1 MATVGTI
8 PFRKPLCAMDSV
20 SFIQSIKLF
29 EVGFLPT
36 LSSEEIGAKRDY
48 ITLSGPYRYS
58 LVDLGEESRS
68 V

>member
-1 MATVGTI
+1 
-8 PFRKPLCAMDSV
+8 MDSV

-48 ITLSGPYRYS
+48 ITLSGPFS

>member
-1 MATVGTI
+1 
-8 PFRKPLCAMDSV
+8 MDSV

-29 EVGFLPT
+29 EVGLLPT

-48 ITLSGPYRYS
+48 ITLSGPYSYS

>member
-1 MATVGTI
+1 MCYG
-8 PFRKPLCAMDSV
+8 LCLIYSV
-20 SFIQSIKLF
+20 HQFF

-36 LSSEEIGAKRDY
+36 LSGEEIGAKRDY
-48 ITLSGPYRYS
+48 ITLSGPYSYS